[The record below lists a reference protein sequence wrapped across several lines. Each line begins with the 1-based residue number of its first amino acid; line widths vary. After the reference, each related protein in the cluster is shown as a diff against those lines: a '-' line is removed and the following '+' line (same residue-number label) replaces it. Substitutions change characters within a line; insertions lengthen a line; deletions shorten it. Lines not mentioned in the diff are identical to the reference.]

1 VRETPPV
8 HGTPPVQRV
17 ISSSGTARGVREG
30 SFESSGECQMVYRVA
45 ALEMGLG
52 GDGGW
57 KSILA
62 TDLKNSPSPWRC
74 SGT

>member
-1 VRETPPV
+1 
-8 HGTPPVQRV
+8 
-17 ISSSGTARGVREG
+17 
-30 SFESSGECQMVYRVA
+30 VYRVA

-52 GDGGW
+52 RDGGW